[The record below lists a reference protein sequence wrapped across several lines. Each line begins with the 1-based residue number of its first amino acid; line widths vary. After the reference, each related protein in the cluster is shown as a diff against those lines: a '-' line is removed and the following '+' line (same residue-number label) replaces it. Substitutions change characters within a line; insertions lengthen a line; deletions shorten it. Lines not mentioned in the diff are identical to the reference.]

1 MRTFSFIGTSLM
13 CLLVMM
19 IGLGTIIYT
28 INLWSILTG
37 NERIVGII
45 CGIITSVV
53 GISMG
58 YLNYK
63 TGALK

>member
-1 MRTFSFIGTSLM
+1 
-13 CLLVMM
+13 MM